1 MVAFAS
7 RKPGYVRGMVAQ
19 FLLFF
24 TLSSG
29 LAAQQCADNDRVIQA
44 LNLKPGASVADV
56 GAGSGR
62 YAVKLARAVGPSGH
76 VYAEDIDENN
86 ALPALRKRIAE
97 EGLTNVTVTAGEPDD
112 PKLPRGALDL
122 VLMVDAYHEM
132 DRYPQMLA
140 RVLEALKP
148 GARLVVIDMPAL
160 KVRDRPRAVQF
171 KNHVLAPELAEV
183 EIRQAGF
190 EILKRDDSFVND
202 PDKEGGKWLIVARRP
217 PAPAQ

>member
-1 MVAFAS
+1 MIAPLLLLVTLAS
-7 RKPGYVRGMVAQ
+7 
-19 FLLFF
+19 
-24 TLSSG
+24 S

-44 LNLKPGASVADV
+44 LGLKPGATVADV

-62 YAVKLARAVGPSGH
+62 YAVKLARAVGASGH
-76 VYAEDIDENN
+76 VYAEDIDERN
-86 ALPALRKRIAE
+86 AIPALRKRIE
-97 EGLTNVTVTAGEPDD
+97 KEGLANVTVIVGEPDD

-132 DRYPQMLA
+132 DRYQQMLA
-140 RVLEALKP
+140 RVLDALKP

-171 KNHVLAPELAEV
+171 KNHVLAPELAEA

-190 EILKRDDSFVND
+190 EILKRDDTFMND
-202 PDKEGGKWLIVARRP
+202 PDREGGQWLIVARRP
-217 PAPAQ
+217 PAP